1 MNNINKYIITTAAA
15 GTLLFSGLFVSAQY
29 SANTGEVRPSVK
41 NEVQQVREKTAADI
55 QKMREGMQQKIAE
68 IKDTRKME
76 AATKVASQ
84 LERVN
89 TVWTGHFNNVLDHL
103 STVLEKVKSRVAK
116 AAANG
121 SDVTA
126 TNAALQKATDAIGA
140 ARIAVVA
147 QAQKTYTVDTSTIT
161 GSTST
166 TTGQDNLVSKLRS
179 QFKTLREQ
187 LFSDLMGLR
196 DGVMKDARTSVKNA
210 LQVLQQVPDVDK
222 EPATNTN
229 K

>member
-29 SANTGEVRPSVK
+29 SANTGEVRSSVK
-41 NEVQQVREKTAADI
+41 NEMQQVREKTAADM
-55 QKMREGMQQKIAE
+55 QKMREGMQQKISE
-68 IKDTRKME
+68 IKDKRKME
-76 AATKVASQ
+76 AATKVANQ

-103 STVLEKVKSRVAK
+103 STVLEKVKSRAAK

-121 SDVTA
+121 SDVAA
-126 TNAALQKATDAIGA
+126 TNAAVQKASDAITA
-140 ARIAVVA
+140 ARTAVAA
-147 QAQKTYTVDTSTIT
+147 QAQKTYTVDTATIT

-166 TTGQDNLVSKLRS
+166 TAGQDNLVSKLRS

-196 DGVMKDARTSVKNA
+196 DGVMKDARTSVQNA
-210 LQVLQQVPDVDK
+210 LQTLQQVPDVDK
-222 EPATNTN
+222 EPATNSN